1 MNYNNEIIIINEKK
15 FNKIYNILTKISDLL
30 NKTDI
35 IIIEWF
41 QYDLLNKSSKI
52 LSDIGKIIPSIQH
65 LINETSSTIKIYN
78 VIGNKINK
86 NIDIII
92 LYIGIIFFIIIIT
105 QIISCFLLI
114 KIFYNKNIRSF

>member
-41 QYDLLNKSSKI
+41 QYDLLNFFS
-52 LSDIGKIIPSIQH
+52 
-65 LINETSSTIKIYN
+65 
-78 VIGNKINK
+78 
-86 NIDIII
+86 
-92 LYIGIIFFIIIIT
+92 FIIII
-105 QIISCFLLI
+105 SLL
-114 KIFYNKNIRSF
+114 